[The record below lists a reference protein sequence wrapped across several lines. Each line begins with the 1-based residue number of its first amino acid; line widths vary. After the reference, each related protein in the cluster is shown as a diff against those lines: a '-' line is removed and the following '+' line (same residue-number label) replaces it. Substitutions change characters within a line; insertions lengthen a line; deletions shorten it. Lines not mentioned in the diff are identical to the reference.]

1 VLVVSP
7 SVLKRDINSTH
18 HYHMDLKSYKSKFDS
33 VVDRYQTDISSIRTR
48 RASSSILDEIIVEAY
63 DSKYQVKEL
72 ATVTVPEPKTLLIQP
87 WDKASQEPI
96 VKAIKNSSLGLNP
109 MSDNTGIRLIMPAL
123 TEERRKEFIKLLNQ
137 KTEVARQSVRHLR
150 GEIWEEA
157 QTLTQNHKMSENEK
171 FNIKDGLQKIVD
183 EYNGKLEDLEKK
195 KEGELMTS

>member
-1 VLVVSP
+1 
-7 SVLKRDINSTH
+7 
-18 HYHMDLKSYKSKFDS
+18 MDLKSYKSKFDS
-33 VVDRYQTDISSIRTR
+33 VVDRYQTDISNIRTG

-63 DSKYQVKEL
+63 DSKYQIKEL

-96 VKAIKNSSLGLNP
+96 VKAIKNSSLGLDP
-109 MSDNTGIRLIMPAL
+109 MSDNTGIRLTMPAL

>member
-1 VLVVSP
+1 
-7 SVLKRDINSTH
+7 
-18 HYHMDLKSYKSKFDS
+18 MDLKSYKSKFDS

-137 KTEVARQSVRHLR
+137 KTETARQAVRHLR

-157 QTLTQNHKMSENEK
+157 QTLTQNRKMSENEK